1 MAHFTQEKLTRQEW
15 EGIEVPLPSNEL
27 EILSLIKKGW
37 HNPDIIIN
45 KIPSFLSKSKIT
57 PSPEMHNYIYHHYF
71 KDQCDEFKV
80 DMMKR
85 EPKKADMIRLQSVMV
100 EEVFET
106 VLLKLVTRYS
116 KAPDYNHYTLCLLY
130 TSPSPRD
137 RG

>member
-57 PSPEMHNYIYHHYF
+57 SSHEMHNHIYHHYI
-71 KDQCDEFKV
+71 Q
-80 DMMKR
+80 
-85 EPKKADMIRLQSVMV
+85 
-100 EEVFET
+100 
-106 VLLKLVTRYS
+106 
-116 KAPDYNHYTLCLLY
+116 NHCRRHNHRHRSS
-130 TSPSPRD
+130 TSPSKLYI
-137 RG
+137 